1 VNVTLFAVTFGGVV
15 VDAGRS
21 VREAFAMVIETFWA
35 LMLGFSLAGIVQASV
50 SRATLQRQLGSHRPS
65 ALARATVFGFVSS
78 SCSYAASA
86 MARVLVRRGADF
98 TAAMVF
104 MVASTNLVIE
114 LGIVLWT
121 LLGWQFLLAEL
132 IGGLIMVVLL
142 GLIGGRVFPRAAVE
156 DAADETV
163 GHDHGEMHEDE
174 TEPAPP
180 WTVRGLVDASSYAIG
195 DLTMLRREFV
205 LGFLAAGVLATV
217 VPTGAYDAVFL
228 HGHGIWTILENA
240 VVGPIVAFVS
250 CVCSVG
256 NVPLAAAL
264 WHGGATFSGVVAF
277 IFADLL
283 ALPLV
288 LVYRRLYGG
297 KLALRISLVLWL
309 VISLAGLAT
318 EGIFRLLRIGF
329 PARPLQIAG
338 GAYHFGVIA
347 ALDIVAALVLLA
359 AYLAY
364 RARARLGSS
373 AAYAIDPVCGMQ
385 VRRSEAPATAVR
397 DGETFYFC
405 SERCRDAFV
414 QPATVP
420 VQLGQRPA
428 H

>member
-1 VNVTLFAVTFGGVV
+1 VSTAQFAVTFGGVF
-15 VDAGRS
+15 VDVGRS
-21 VREAFAMVIETFWA
+21 LREAFAMVIETFWA
-35 LMLGFSLAGIVQASV
+35 LILGFGLAGIVQASV
-50 SRATLQRQLGSHRPS
+50 SRATLQRQLGTHRPI
-65 ALARATVFGFVSS
+65 ALARATVFGIASS

-86 MARVLVRRGADF
+86 MARALVRRGADF

-114 LGIVLWT
+114 LGLVLWT
-121 LLGWQFLLAEL
+121 LLGWQFFLAEV

-142 GLIGGRVFPRAAVE
+142 GLIGGRVFPATLGDDERGE
-156 DAADETV
+156 SDAPQAEMRKDEI
-163 GHDHGEMHEDE
+163 
-174 TEPAPP
+174 EPAPP

-205 LGFLAAGVLATV
+205 LGFVAAGVLATV

-228 HGHGIWTILENA
+228 HGHGTWTILENA
-240 VVGPIVAFVS
+240 VIGPVVAFVS

-277 IFADLL
+277 LFADLL

-288 LVYRRLYGG
+288 LIYRRLYGN
-297 KLALRISLVLWL
+297 KLALRIAGALWF
-309 VISLAGLAT
+309 VIALAGLAT
-318 EGIFRLLRIGF
+318 EGIFRLVHIGL
-329 PARPLQIAG
+329 PPRPVHLAS

-347 ALDIVAALVLLA
+347 SLDIVAALVLVA

-364 RARARLGSS
+364 RARARLGSA
-373 AAYAIDPVCGMQ
+373 AAYAIDPICGMQ
-385 VRRSEAPATAVR
+385 VRRAEAPATATR

-405 SERCRDAFV
+405 SEHCREAFLR
-414 QPATVP
+414 PATVP
-420 VQLGQRPA
+420 VQMGRRPA